1 MEFKMSMDA
10 QLIEH
15 MMNPKN
21 YGTLEGSDTQGIGK
35 NHENGEKVAIY
46 IRVGKNETDPYVE
59 DIRFQAIGCTT
70 TVVAGSMLTEEAK
83 GLNFNGVQNLVEAT
97 MKLLDR
103 LPPED
108 AACSEM
114 VALAIKAAVDTH
126 EKRRSEPDYPVI
138 TYNVVNSCVVKD
150 DNTETINNPEEGK

>member
-1 MEFKMSMDA
+1 MTVDA

-21 YGTLEGSDTQGIGK
+21 YGSMESADTQGIGK
-35 NHENGEKVAIY
+35 NPENGEKVAIY
-46 IRVGKNETDPYVE
+46 IRVGKDEEQPYVK

-83 GLNFNGVQNLVEAT
+83 GLHFQGIQELVDTTMNF
-97 MKLLDR
+97 LDKI
-103 LPPED
+103 PEED

-114 VALAIKAAVDTH
+114 VALAIKAAIDTYT
-126 EKRRSEPDYPVI
+126 KRQEDADYPVI
-138 TYNVVNSCVVKD
+138 TYTVSNSCVPKED
-150 DNTETINNPEEGK
+150 HSEGHK

>member
-1 MEFKMSMDA
+1 MSMDA
-10 QLIEH
+10 LLIEH

-21 YGTLEGSDTQGIGK
+21 YGSLEGSDAEGIGK
-35 NHENGEKVAIY
+35 NPDNGEKVAIY
-46 IRVGKNETDPYVE
+46 ITVGTDETDPYVK

-83 GLNFNGVQNLVEAT
+83 GLNFKGVYALVDAT

-114 VALAIKAAVDTH
+114 VALAIKAAVDTYV
-126 EKRRSEPDYPVI
+126 ERQKDSEYPVV
-138 TYNVVNSCVVKD
+138 TYQIVHSCVPKD
-150 DNTETINNPEEGK
+150 ENTNNENSTKEEN

>member
-1 MEFKMSMDA
+1 MTMDA

-21 YGTLEGSDTQGIGK
+21 YGSLEAADAQGMGK
-35 NHENGEKVAIY
+35 NSENGEKVAIS
-46 IRVGKNETDPYVE
+46 IRVGKDETTPYIE

-83 GLNFNGVQNLVEAT
+83 GLNLNGVRNLIDAT
-97 MKLLDR
+97 MKLLDN

-114 VALAIKAAVDTH
+114 VALAMKAAVDTY
-126 EKRRSEPDYPVI
+126 EKRKLDPAYPSI
-138 TYNVVNSCVVKD
+138 TYQVKNSCEPKENTIVK
-150 DNTETINNPEEGK
+150 EEI

>member
-1 MEFKMSMDA
+1 MSMDA

-21 YGTLEGSDTQGIGK
+21 YGAMEASDTEGIGK
-35 NHENGEKVAIY
+35 NPDNGEKVAIY
-46 IRVGKNETDPYVE
+46 MKVGSDESDPYVE
-59 DIRFQAIGCTT
+59 EIRFQAIGCTT

-83 GLNFNGVQNLVEAT
+83 GLNFKGVRNLVEAT
-97 MKLLDR
+97 MNLLDK

-114 VALAIKAAVDTH
+114 VALAIKAAVDTY
-126 EKRRSEPDYPVI
+126 EARQKETDYPAI
-138 TYNVVNSCVVKD
+138 TYHVVNSCEPK
-150 DNTETINNPEEGK
+150 EEAANEG

>member
-1 MEFKMSMDA
+1 MNMDA

-21 YGTLEGSDTQGIGK
+21 YGTLESADVQGIGK
-35 NHENGEKVAIY
+35 NPENGEKVAIY
-46 IRVGKNETDPYVE
+46 LRVGKDEDQPYVE

-83 GLNFNGVQNLVEAT
+83 GLNFNGIKNLVDAT
-97 MKLLDR
+97 IKLLDK
-103 LPPED
+103 LPSED

-114 VALAIKAAVDTH
+114 VALAIKAAVDTY
-126 EKRRSEPDYPVI
+126 EKRQEDPDYPII
-138 TYNVVNSCVVKD
+138 TYKIVNSCVPK
-150 DNTETINNPEEGK
+150 EEMKQDEEE

>member
-1 MEFKMSMDA
+1 MSMDA

-21 YGTLEGSDTQGIGK
+21 YGTLESADTQGIGK
-35 NHENGEKVAIY
+35 NPENGEKVAIY
-46 IRVGKNETDPYVE
+46 IRMGKDESEPYVD

-83 GLNFNGVQNLVEAT
+83 GLNIKGVENLVEAT
-97 MKLLDR
+97 MNLLDR

-114 VALAIKAAVDTH
+114 VALAIKAAIDTY
-126 EKRRSEPDYPVI
+126 EQRKSDPDYPAI
-138 TYNVVNSCVVKD
+138 TYRIKNSCVVD
-150 DNTETINNPEEGK
+150 DNNKEGK

>member
-1 MEFKMSMDA
+1 MSMDA

-21 YGTLEGSDTQGIGK
+21 YGPLEGADAQGIGK
-35 NHENGEKVAIY
+35 NPDNGEKVAVAIK
-46 IRVGKNETDPYVE
+46 VGKNEDEPYVD

-83 GLNFNGVQNLVEAT
+83 GLHFKGVYDLVDAT
-97 MKLLDR
+97 MNFLDK

-114 VALAIKAAVDTH
+114 VALAIKAAVDTYK
-126 EKRRSEPDYPVI
+126 KRQNESDYPVI
-138 TYNVVNSCVVKD
+138 TYKVVYSCVPK
-150 DNTETINNPEEGK
+150 EEKV

>member
-1 MEFKMSMDA
+1 MTMDA

-21 YGTLEGSDTQGIGK
+21 YGSLAEANAEGIGK
-35 NHENGEKVAIY
+35 NPENGEKVAIY
-46 IRVGKNETDPYVE
+46 LKIEEDEEQPYVG

-83 GLNFNGVQNLVEAT
+83 GLNLNGVYNLVDAT

-114 VALAIKAAVDTH
+114 VALAIKAAADTYV
-126 EKRRSEPDYPVI
+126 KRQEDPDYPAI
-138 TYNVVNSCVVKD
+138 TYQVVNSCVVK
-150 DNTETINNPEEGK
+150 EENQEKEK

>member
-1 MEFKMSMDA
+1 MDA

-21 YGTLEGSDTQGIGK
+21 YGPLEGADAQGIGK
-35 NHENGEKVAIY
+35 NPDNGEKVAVAIK
-46 IRVGKNETDPYVE
+46 VGKDEDEPYVD

-83 GLNFNGVQNLVEAT
+83 GLHFKGVYDLVDAT
-97 MKLLDR
+97 MGFLDKL
-103 LPPED
+103 PSEE

-114 VALAIKAAVDTH
+114 VALAIKAAVDTY
-126 EKRRSEPDYPVI
+126 EKRLKDADYPVI
-138 TYNVVNSCVVKD
+138 TYKVVHSCVPK
-150 DNTETINNPEEGK
+150 EEKE

>member
-1 MEFKMSMDA
+1 MSMDA

-21 YGTLEGSDTQGIGK
+21 YGPLEGTDAQGIGK
-35 NHENGEKVAIY
+35 NPDNGEKVAVAIK
-46 IRVGKNETDPYVE
+46 VGKDEDEPYVD

-83 GLNFNGVQNLVEAT
+83 GLHFKGIYDLVEAT
-97 MKLLDR
+97 MNFLDK

-114 VALAIKAAVDTH
+114 VALAIKAAVDTYK
-126 EKRRSEPDYPVI
+126 KRQNESDYPVI
-138 TYNVVNSCVVKD
+138 TYKVVYSCVPK
-150 DNTETINNPEEGK
+150 EEKA

>member
-1 MEFKMSMDA
+1 MSMDA

-21 YGTLEGSDTQGIGK
+21 YGTLEGADTQGIGK
-35 NHENGEKVAIY
+35 NPENGEKVAIY
-46 IRVGKNETDPYVE
+46 IKVGKDENEPYVD

-83 GLNFNGVQNLVEAT
+83 GLNFKGVQNLVEAT

-114 VALAIKAAVDTH
+114 VALAIKAAVDTY
-126 EKRRSEPDYPVI
+126 EKRESDPDYPVI
-138 TYNVVNSCVVKD
+138 TYKIVNSCVPKE
-150 DNTETINNPEEGK
+150 DNTEAMNSREEGK

>member
-1 MEFKMSMDA
+1 MSMDV

-21 YGTLEGSDTQGIGK
+21 YGTLENADAQGIGK
-35 NHENGEKVAIY
+35 NPENGEKVAIY
-46 IRVGKNETDPYVE
+46 IRVGKDEKESYVD

-114 VALAIKAAVDTH
+114 VALAIKAAVDTY
-126 EKRRSEPDYPVI
+126 EKRKNDPDYPVI
-138 TYNVVNSCVVKD
+138 TYKIVNSCVPKD
-150 DNTETINNPEEGK
+150 DNTEVTNNQEEGK

>member
-1 MEFKMSMDA
+1 MTMDA

-21 YGTLEGSDTQGIGK
+21 YGSLAGANAEGMGK
-35 NHENGEKVAIY
+35 NPENGEKVAVY
-46 IRVGKNETDPYVE
+46 LSVKEDEEEPYVG

-70 TVVAGSMLTEEAK
+70 TVVAGSMLTDEAK
-83 GLNFNGVQNLVEAT
+83 GLNLNGIYNLVDAT

-103 LPPED
+103 LPAED

-114 VALAIKAAVDTH
+114 VALAIKAAADTYV
-126 EKRRSEPDYPVI
+126 KRKEDPNYPAI
-138 TYNVVNSCVVKD
+138 TYQVKNSCVVK
-150 DNTETINNPEEGK
+150 EENEEEEK